1 MTIYLIQMAATV
13 LSQLVCAEPKIP
25 RVFKKAA
32 LFSVLLLLVLASAF
46 RYGIGGDYNHY
57 VNMYNAA
64 LLQGSQDFYTEP
76 GFNILLMVLVRM
88 GLPPQSLFIFSS
100 VLLGVG
106 LWHFIT
112 HCVEER
118 YWGLAVFLFVSF
130 GFYFSSLNV
139 LRQYMAFSIGLFALV
154 ALKDRQM
161 KVFLLLVV
169 IASLFHTAASFLL
182 LAPLLSLLVKSKHGY
197 GITVVLYIVSLSFL
211 VVDIRPVIS
220 LLSAF
225 VERWSGYADSTYF
238 TDRNASAVLKL
249 VVPNL
254 LMIWYLVSG
263 VGKTLSG
270 GAVTDSKWGDVS
282 LAGMLYVFMQNAFFG
297 VMVLTRIPEMF
308 GMCFALW
315 VVRIVSRNKGSST
328 RFLFELLLYAYG
340 FILTWVTIF
349 QMNGNGVMPYQSI
362 FQ

>member
-1 MTIYLIQMAATV
+1 MTIYLIQMAAAA
-13 LSQLVCAEPKIP
+13 LSQLVCAEPRIS
-25 RVFKKAA
+25 RAFKKAA

-46 RYGIGGDYNHY
+46 RYGIGGDYGHY
-57 VNMYNAA
+57 VNMYNVA
-64 LLQGSQDFYTEP
+64 LLQGSKDFYTEP
-76 GFNILLMVLVRM
+76 GFNILLMILART
-88 GLPPQSLFIFSS
+88 GLPAQSLFIVSS

-112 HCVEER
+112 RCAEER

-130 GFYFSSLNV
+130 GFYYSSLNV
-139 LRQYMAFSIGLFALV
+139 LRQYMAFSVGLFALT
-154 ALKDRQM
+154 ALKDQQM
-161 KVFLLLVV
+161 KIFLLLVV
-169 IASLFHTAASFLL
+169 IASLFHTAAVFLL
-182 LAPLLSLLVKSKHGY
+182 LAPLFSLLAKSKYGY

-220 LLSAF
+220 MLSVF
-225 VERWSGYADSTYF
+225 VERWSGYSDSAYF

-254 LMIWYLVSG
+254 LMIWYLVSDTRKLPSE
-263 VGKTLSG
+263 GK
-270 GAVTDSKWGDVS
+270 GADSMWSDIALV
-282 LAGMLYVFMQNAFFG
+282 GMLYVFMQNAFFG

-308 GMCFALW
+308 GMCFVLW
-315 VVRIVSRNKGSST
+315 IVGVVSRNKGSST

-362 FQ
+362 F